1 MLGAPS
7 EGHWLEV
14 MDITGRMI
22 QKIAMSR
29 AIDISVLPVGAYIV
43 LLRAFD
49 GKAMAFGRLQ
59 RL

>member
-1 MLGAPS
+1 M
-7 EGHWLEV
+7 EV

-22 QKIAMSR
+22 RKIAMSR

-49 GKAMAFGRLQ
+49 GKAMAYGRLQ